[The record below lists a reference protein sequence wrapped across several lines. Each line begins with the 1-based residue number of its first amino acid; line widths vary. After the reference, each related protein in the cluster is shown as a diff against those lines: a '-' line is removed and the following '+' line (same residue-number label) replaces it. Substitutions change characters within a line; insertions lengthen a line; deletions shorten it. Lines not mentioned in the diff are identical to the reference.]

1 MIRIAVL
8 DDDSGERSSVL
19 KLLEAFK
26 REHTEYSITVMPFTN
41 SFDLLE
47 YTHDHGGFDVYLLDI
62 VMCNLTGIE
71 CAQKL
76 RERGDSGEI
85 VFLTVSHEYGVDAF
99 GVNAV
104 GYLLKPIQAAA
115 LSERLLT
122 IFGRISSCQ
131 PPILVKLSN
140 GEMRALHIGKIV
152 YIESFGK
159 KQSVNLADGQILQT
173 QMSLTEWQKRLEG
186 CPEFYSPR
194 RSYIVNFE
202 YVTEIDANG
211 LSVSGHKIPVPR
223 AVLKT
228 VQNRFFEYLLGKQK

>member
-8 DDDSGERSSVL
+8 DDNQNELSSVL
-19 KLLEAFK
+19 KLLEEFQ

-41 SFDLLE
+41 PFDLLE

-62 VMCNLTGIE
+62 VMRNLTGIE
-71 CAQKL
+71 CARKL

-99 GVNAV
+99 GVNAA
-104 GYLLKPIQAAA
+104 GYLLKPIQTAA

-122 IFGRISSCQ
+122 IFGRIGNCH
-131 PPILVKLSN
+131 PPLFVKLVS
-140 GEMRALHIGKIV
+140 GEIRALHIEKIV

-159 KQSVNLADGQILQT
+159 KQSVNLTDGQVLQT
-173 QMSLTEWQKRLEG
+173 QMSLAEWQKRLEG
-186 CPEFYSPR
+186 CPAFYSPH

-202 YVTEIDANG
+202 HVTGIDAYG
-211 LSVSGHKIPVPR
+211 LSVGGYKIPVPR

-228 VQNRFFEYLLGKQK
+228 VQNSFLEYLLDKQK

>member
-1 MIRIAVL
+1 MLRIAVL
-8 DDDSGERSSVL
+8 DDNSAERSSVL
-19 KLLEAFK
+19 KLLEAFG
-26 REHTEYSITVMPFTN
+26 REHTEYSIMVMPFTN

-47 YTHDHGGFDVYLLDI
+47 YTYDHGGFDVYLLDI

-85 VFLTVSHEYGVDAF
+85 IFLTISHEYGVDAF
-99 GVNAV
+99 GVNAS

-122 IFGRISSCQ
+122 VFNRISSCR
-131 PPILVKLSN
+131 PPILVKLIN
-140 GEMRALHIGKIV
+140 GEMRALHVEKIV

-173 QMSLTEWQKRLEG
+173 QMSLTEWQKRLED

-202 YVTEIDANG
+202 YVTGIDAQG
-211 LSVSGHKIPVPR
+211 LSVRGYKIPVPR
-223 AVLKT
+223 AAVKT
-228 VQNRFFEYLLGKQK
+228 VQNDFFKYLSCKHK